1 MFAIGLTG
9 GIASGKSAV
18 ADRFKSKGIAVIDA
32 DLAAREVV
40 EPGQPALAE
49 IVALFGPDVLLPD
62 GGLDRASLRRHV
74 FANDDARRALEAI
87 LHPRIRIAMRQDA
100 ERAGGPYV
108 IVAIPLLT
116 EGGGRAAYPWL
127 DRILVVDVP
136 RDLQRAR
143 VMQRDDID
151 ATLADRMI
159 AAQASREARLAIAD
173 DVIVN
178 DGELAHLDAEVDA
191 LDAHY
196 RALAR

>member
-49 IVALFGPDVLLPD
+49 IVAVFGPDVLLPD
-62 GGLDRASLRRHV
+62 GGLDRGSLRRHV

-87 LHPRIRIAMRQDA
+87 LHPRIRIAMREDA

-108 IVAIPLLT
+108 IVAIPLLA

-178 DGELAHLDAEVDA
+178 DGELTHLDAEVDA

>member
-1 MFAIGLTG
+1 M
-9 GIASGKSAV
+9 
-18 ADRFKSKGIAVIDA
+18 
-32 DLAAREVV
+32 
-40 EPGQPALAE
+40 
-49 IVALFGPDVLLPD
+49 
-62 GGLDRASLRRHV
+62 

-87 LHPRIRIAMRQDA
+87 LHPRIRIAMREDA

-108 IVAIPLLT
+108 IVAIPLLA